1 MITQR
6 DAFEPDDSIAQA
18 KVITTDGVLQ
28 TRNFYPAGDV
38 DWVRLPI
45 GPGTYVIATN
55 ISNNLYPDT
64 VLALYAA
71 NGLTPLATNDDC
83 TNLTRASCLTY
94 TSSVSTTLYL
104 KVSPY
109 DASSVGVNSWYGLA
123 VVKQ

>member
-1 MITQR
+1 
-6 DAFEPDDSIAQA
+6 
-18 KVITTDGVLQ
+18 
-28 TRNFYPAGDV
+28 
-38 DWVRLPI
+38 
-45 GPGTYVIATN
+45 
-55 ISNNLYPDT
+55 

-71 NGLTPLATNDDC
+71 NGITPLAINDDC

-94 TSSVSTTLYL
+94 TSTVSITLYL